1 MKIPLLS
8 SFSMTFLMIRERYIK
23 ILIILHI
30 LAKKYI
36 YFHLFFVKLMP
47 NQSNYTLLQSNKI
60 TNGQICKLCTFA
72 SKGLRAIAE
81 K

>member
-1 MKIPLLS
+1 MKILILS
-8 SFSMTFLMIRERYIK
+8 SFTMIFPMIRERYIK
-23 ILIILHI
+23 FLIILDI

-36 YFHLFFVKLMP
+36 FFHPFFVEPMQ
-47 NQSNYTLLQSNKI
+47 NQSKYTLLQSNKI

-72 SKGLRAIAE
+72 SKSLRAIAE